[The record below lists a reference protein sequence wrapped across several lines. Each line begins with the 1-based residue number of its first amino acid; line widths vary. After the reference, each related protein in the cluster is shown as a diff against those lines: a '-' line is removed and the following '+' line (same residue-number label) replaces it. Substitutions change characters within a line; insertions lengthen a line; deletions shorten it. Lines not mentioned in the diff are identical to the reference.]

1 MVTVTV
7 TALPKLS
14 TTTAGTLRKRRMTSV
29 LDAVLESAKMLPPTS
44 IEASGGK
51 IEDAREMVTAST
63 SFVHAEAGP

>member
-1 MVTVTV
+1 MVTV

>member
-1 MVTVTV
+1 
-7 TALPKLS
+7 
-14 TTTAGTLRKRRMTSV
+14 MTSV